1 VEPAYTQ
8 VTSALPIEFLVVR
21 RSSAS
26 GPLRPSCGS
35 EGFPRARRPI
45 RDAWGDKSDIET
57 SPRPIPATP
66 FKAMSLYTSPVDQG
80 LGLTRD
86 GCLSGMP
93 LSWLQ
98 LGPARANRGGL
109 YAQTLTRSRNWTRK
123 RPVRSEHRSL
133 RAGHEGRSTSLNQ
146 FTQQPCATSILTLAS
161 TMLRPGAICTVH
173 RSS

>member
-1 VEPAYTQ
+1 
-8 VTSALPIEFLVVR
+8 VR
-21 RSSAS
+21 HLRL
-26 GPLRPSCGS
+26 GRPSL
-35 EGFPRARRPI
+35 PRARRPI
-45 RDAWGDKSDIET
+45 RDAWGDKDDVEAA
-57 SPRPIPATP
+57 PRPIPATP

-86 GCLSGMP
+86 GCFSGMP

-133 RAGHEGRSTSLNQ
+133 RAGHEGRSVSLDQ
-146 FTQQPCATSILTLAS
+146 FTRLPCATSEASVLTLIS
-161 TMLRPGAICTVH
+161 SGTCHKRGSGRCAI
-173 RSS
+173 RRNSR